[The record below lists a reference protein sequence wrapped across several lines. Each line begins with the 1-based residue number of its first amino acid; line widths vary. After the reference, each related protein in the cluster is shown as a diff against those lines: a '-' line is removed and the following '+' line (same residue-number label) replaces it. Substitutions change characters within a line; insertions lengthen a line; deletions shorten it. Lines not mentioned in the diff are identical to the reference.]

1 MTDSPQLA
9 QPRAHRNADPTMPSD
24 TDPLTGLEPAASAVV
39 RAWLNGGRFG
49 LLLAGDSWHR
59 EHLWRHIAATLQP
72 TPAVLGPGTEPAALH
87 GGIRWPFEDTAP
99 SGLLERAATALLVP
113 APETVDPA
121 VIAAA
126 ARCPRILASA
136 ASLDDVPEAL
146 ARRLTAVVMLGT
158 GIGMGNR
165 STADPTAGT
174 PGEPCKAPDPA
185 DVVNELNA
193 YGILDHSLD
202 VDTTRLAIDV
212 TVYGAE
218 PLEVVRRHV
227 CAPRGA
233 DIALP
238 PPPHPADQPHD
249 EQPAEED
256 HDDQPGE
263 NPARDDQSQAD
274 GGESEPNS
282 AADTQES
289 EQPAQ
294 EPQTLPTPQQR
305 PTSRERRAA
314 RRYLEGRRG
323 SPQDN
328 PRRGRAHRVVTA
340 DRAAGRL
347 ALLPTIQAAA
357 PWQPI
362 RRHQPRPSGDNP
374 ASPDRMVIR
383 PEDLRGHMRRRRGG
397 RVVLI
402 VVDASGS
409 MAQRA
414 IRTAKG
420 HAMSVLDQVY
430 RERAHVGIIIV
441 RGQQATIGLPLT
453 RSTSRAR
460 ASLRALPTGGGTPL
474 ASGLM
479 LAARLAR
486 QYEPEQVETLLITDG
501 RANVGIAGNPR
512 EDTERAAGLLKAA
525 CETVR
530 VIDPTPRPART
541 AWLTDLF
548 DTS

>member
-1 MTDSPQLA
+1 MTSRTELA

-24 TDPLTGLEPAASAVV
+24 TDPLSNLEPAASAVV

-59 EHLWRHIAATLQP
+59 EHLWRHLSATIQP
-72 TPAVLGPGTEPAALH
+72 TPAVLGPGTDPAALH

-99 SGLLERAATALLVP
+99 PGLLERAATALLVP
-113 APETVDPA
+113 APEMVDPA

-146 ARRLTAVVMLGT
+146 ARRLTAVVIL
-158 GIGMGNR
+158 GMGDK
-165 STADPTAGT
+165 STTEPTTTTFA
-174 PGEPCKAPDPA
+174 EPRKAPDPA

-193 YGILDHSLD
+193 YGLLDHSLD

-212 TVYGAE
+212 TAYGAE
-218 PLEVVRRHV
+218 PLEVVRRYV
-227 CAPRGA
+227 CEPRGA

-238 PPPHPADQPHD
+238 PPPHPADETHD
-249 EQPAEED
+249 EQTPEKD
-256 HDDQPGE
+256 HDDQSGE
-263 NPARDDQSQAD
+263 NPVRDDQPQAD

-282 AADTQES
+282 AADTDES

-294 EPQTLPTPQQR
+294 EPQALPAPQQR

-347 ALLPTIQAAA
+347 AILPTVQAAA

-362 RRHQPRPSGDNP
+362 RRNQPRPSGDNP
-374 ASPDRMVIR
+374 AGPDRMVIR

-453 RSTSRAR
+453 RSTTRAR

-486 QYEPEQVETLLITDG
+486 QYEPAQVETLLITDG

-525 CETVR
+525 CKAVR
-530 VIDPTPRPART
+530 VIDPTPRPARS
-541 AWLTDLF
+541 AWLTDIF
-548 DTS
+548 DIS